1 MLKFLRCKRN
11 IKNYDLNMLEISK
24 IYLNFVIASYFF
36 FIVSQNLKVLC
47 QIHVVSLNLK
57 CDDMTSPMYCWHI

>member
-1 MLKFLRCKRN
+1 
-11 IKNYDLNMLEISK
+11 MLEISK

-57 CDDMTSPMYCWHI
+57 CDDMTSPMYC